1 MTFQL
6 NGDDVLLVKVYE
18 NRYIVTTRSY
28 ILYENGIY
36 PYYHLAGREREMSQP
51 VLIKGVKSGMVLRLD
66 SEMYFD
72 ELLPLIIE
80 KFEAS
85 ASFFGNAKVVLSI
98 EGREVS
104 EEQTSKTLNIIRE
117 KTRLRVVAVITE
129 DKAVEKVFDEKLHAA
144 SAVEDKELEK
154 KAVKYEAENKKLLE
168 ELQELKGPVNGRDAE
183 IHIGSIRSGQ
193 SFETSKSLILL
204 GDVKAGAEVTAGGSI
219 FVLGSL
225 HGNANAGAYGDR
237 SAFVMALELNP
248 LQIRIADS
256 LAISEDKGPSSLK
269 GRGLIRSKK
278 KNDFG
283 PEAAEITDGHILIKK
298 YDRSF
303 LENCKF
309 LSQK

>member
-1 MTFQL
+1 
-6 NGDDVLLVKVYE
+6 
-18 NRYIVTTRSY
+18 
-28 ILYENGIY
+28 
-36 PYYHLAGREREMSQP
+36 MSQP

-72 ELLPLIIE
+72 ELLPLITE

-85 ASFFGNAKVVLSI
+85 ASFFGNVKVVLSI
-98 EGREVS
+98 EGRSVT
-104 EEQTSKTLNIIRE
+104 EEETNKILNIVRE
-117 KTRLRVVAVITE
+117 KTRLRVIAVMTE
-129 DKAVEKVFDEKLHAA
+129 DEKVEKIFDEKLHAV

-154 KAVKYEAENKKLLE
+154 KAAKLEADNKKLLE
-168 ELQELKGPVNGRDAE
+168 ELQELKSPVNGRDAE

-193 SFETSKSLILL
+193 SFETAKSLILL

-225 HGNANAGAYGDR
+225 LGNANAGAYGDR
-237 SAFVMALELNP
+237 TAFVMALELNP

-256 LAISEDKGPSSLK
+256 LAISEDQGPSRLRGK
-269 GRGLIRSKK
+269 GLIRSMKK
-278 KNDFG
+278 AEFG

-309 LSQK
+309 LVNVNK